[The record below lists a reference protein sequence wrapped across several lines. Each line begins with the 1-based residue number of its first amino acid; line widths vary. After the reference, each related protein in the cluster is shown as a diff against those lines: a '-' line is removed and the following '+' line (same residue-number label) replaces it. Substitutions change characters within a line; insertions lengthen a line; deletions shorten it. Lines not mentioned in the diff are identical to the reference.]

1 MTSTAISAQGTKLF
15 IETGAGVAKNITG
28 IAPGN
33 PTIITIAGH
42 GIPNGNVSALSGI
55 VGTIGAALNAKSLVV
70 TNVTPDTFA
79 VQVDTTGLAYGN
91 GGIATPVAYTRV
103 SNVKSFNGFDGA
115 SSEIDVTNLDSTAK
129 EVRLGLQD
137 FGKLSFD
144 INPDLPMLARMP
156 CARPVP
162 PAPVSSTSWSIR
174 MGWFLPLLLSS
185 NPCHIRAAS
194 MLSSPAPPN
203 CALMATSLLR
213 EFVSLVSNRR
223 ASIFRME

>member
-91 GGIATPVAYTRV
+91 G
-103 SNVKSFNGFDGA
+103 A
-115 SSEIDVTNLDSTAK
+115 SRR
-129 EVRLGLQD
+129 RLPIRGY
-137 FGKLSFD
+137 
-144 INPDLPMLARMP
+144 P
-156 CARPVP
+156 
-162 PAPVSSTSWSIR
+162 TSK
-174 MGWFLPLLLSS
+174 
-185 NPCHIRAAS
+185 
-194 MLSSPAPPN
+194 
-203 CALMATSLLR
+203 ALMASMVPVR
-213 EFVSLVSNRR
+213 KS
-223 ASIFRME
+223 M

>member
-144 INPDLPMLARMP
+144 INPDFADAGQNAM
-156 CARPVP
+156 
-162 PAPVSSTSWSIR
+162 
-174 MGWFLPLLLSS
+174 
-185 NPCHIRAAS
+185 RAARAAGARKQYK
-194 MLSSPAPPN
+194 LEYPN
-203 CALMATSLLR
+203 G
-213 EFVSLVSNRR
+213 LVSAFAAFVKSMPHQGGVDAVIAGTAELRIDGDVIV
-223 ASIFRME
+223 A